1 MEMNKSEA
9 LKIYKQYF
17 KDEEFIDFLESP
29 YIIVDSDD
37 FKDYYPEGTPNLFSK
52 EASSLFFTAY
62 KLSEDLLSITLENK
76 KKIDFTTNRENI
88 NFC

>member
-17 KDEEFIDFLESP
+17 NDGEFIDFLESP
-29 YIIVDSDD
+29 YIVEDSDD
-37 FKDYYPEGTPNLFSK
+37 FEDYYPEGTPNLFSK

-62 KLSEDLLSITLENK
+62 KLNEDLLSVTVEIK
-76 KKIDFTTNRENI
+76 K
-88 NFC
+88 